1 MICSNFLMK
10 MVMKQL
16 TCKSFAK
23 LNLCL
28 HVVNRRSDGYH
39 DIQGIFH
46 VIDLHDTIIFKMNE
60 SGSTNLHT
68 GDKNLLNND
77 NLIYKACRMLSQKY
91 NLKIGMDITLQKRI
105 PIGSGL
111 GGGSSNAAVTL
122 HAINKLYNIQL
133 SIDELLT
140 LADQLGSDV
149 PFFIDGGTAYVSGKG
164 DIVKK
169 VSANPKFYVLIFPG
183 ISISTKYMFEIIS
196 KGTFCK
202 PQKLPGLLESEY
214 NSFEEVVLNTYP
226 ELIQTKYWLSSFGK
240 VRMSGT
246 GSTLYIEFDSYESA
260 IEANKEIGNRYR
272 SKMVSSLES
281 YDIFS

>member
-1 MICSNFLMK
+1 MK

-16 TCKSFAK
+16 SCKSFAK

-28 HVVNRRSDGYH
+28 HVIKRRDDGYH
-39 DIQGIFH
+39 DIQGIFY
-46 VIDLHDTIIFKMNE
+46 VIDLYDTMIFRMNE
-60 SGSTNLHT
+60 SKSVNLNT
-68 GDKNLLNND
+68 SDKSLMNED
-77 NLIYKACRMLSQKY
+77 NLIYKACRMLSEKY
-91 NLKIGMDITLQKRI
+91 NLNIGVDITLEKKI

-122 HAINKLYNIQL
+122 HAINKLYDIQL
-133 SIDELLT
+133 SKDELLT
-140 LADQLGSDV
+140 IADQLGSDV
-149 PFFIDGGTAYVSGKG
+149 PFFINGGMAYVSGKG
-164 DIVKK
+164 NIVKK
-169 VSANPKFYVLIFPG
+169 LSPNPKFYVLVFPD
-183 ISISTKYMFEIIS
+183 ISISTEHIFGIIS
-196 KGTFCK
+196 DKDFCK
-202 PQKLPGLLESEY
+202 PDNQNGLLKSEH
-214 NSFEEVVLNTYP
+214 NSFEEVVLKNYP

>member
-1 MICSNFLMK
+1 MK

-16 TCKSFAK
+16 SCKSFAK

-28 HVVNRRSDGYH
+28 HVIKRRDDGYH

-46 VIDLHDTIIFKMNE
+46 VIDLYDTMIFRMNE
-60 SGSTNLHT
+60 SKSVNLNTN
-68 GDKNLLNND
+68 DKSLMNED
-77 NLIYKACRMLSQKY
+77 NLIYKACRMLSEKY
-91 NLKIGMDITLQKRI
+91 NLNIGVDITLEKKI

-122 HAINKLYNIQL
+122 HAINKLYDTQL
-133 SIDELLT
+133 SKDELLT
-140 LADQLGSDV
+140 IADQLGSDV
-149 PFFIDGGTAYVSGKG
+149 PFFIHGGTAYVSGKG
-164 DIVKK
+164 NIVKK
-169 VSANPKFYVLIFPG
+169 LSPNPKFYVLVFPG
-183 ISISTKYMFEIIS
+183 ISISTEYIFGIIS
-196 KGTFCK
+196 DKDFCK
-202 PQKLPGLLESEY
+202 PDNQNGLLESEH
-214 NSFEEVVLNTYP
+214 NSFEEVVLNKYP
-226 ELIQTKYWLSSFGK
+226 ELMQTKYWLSSFGK

-260 IEANKEIGNRYR
+260 IEANKEIGKRYR

>member
-1 MICSNFLMK
+1 MK
-10 MVMKQL
+10 MAMKQL
-16 TCKSFAK
+16 SCKSFAK

-28 HVVNRRSDGYH
+28 HVINRRADGYH

-60 SGSTNLHT
+60 GNSVNLHST
-68 GDKNLLNND
+68 DKNLINND

-91 NLKIGMDITLQKRI
+91 NLKIGMDITLEKKI
-105 PIGSGL
+105 PLGSGL

-122 HAINKLYNIQL
+122 HAINRLYNIQL
-133 SIDELLT
+133 AKDELLT

-149 PFFIDGGTAYVSGKG
+149 PFFINGGTAYVSGKG
-164 DIVKK
+164 NIVKK
-169 VSANPKFYVLIFPG
+169 VSSNPKFYVLIFPG
-183 ISISTKYMFEIIS
+183 FSISTKHIFGIIS
-196 KGTFCK
+196 DRHYCK
-202 PQKLPGLLESEY
+202 PHDLNGLLESEY
-214 NSFEEVVLNTYP
+214 NSFEEVVMKNFP

>member
-1 MICSNFLMK
+1 MK
-10 MVMKQL
+10 MAMKQL
-16 TCKSFAK
+16 SCKSFAK

-28 HVVNRRSDGYH
+28 HVINRRDDGYH
-39 DIQGIFH
+39 DIQSIFH

-60 SGSTNLHT
+60 GNSVNIHST
-68 GDKNLLNND
+68 DKNLINND

-91 NLKIGMDITLQKRI
+91 NLKIGMDITLDKKI
-105 PIGSGL
+105 PLGSGL

-122 HAINKLYNIQL
+122 HAINRLYNIQL
-133 SIDELLT
+133 AKDELLT

-149 PFFIDGGTAYVSGKG
+149 PFFINGGTAYVSGKG
-164 DIVKK
+164 NIVKK
-169 VSANPKFYVLIFPG
+169 ISSNPKFYVLIFPG
-183 ISISTKYMFEIIS
+183 FSISTKHIFGIIS
-196 KGTFCK
+196 DRHYCK
-202 PQKLPGLLESEY
+202 PHDLNGLLMSEH
-214 NSFEEVVLNTYP
+214 NSFEEVVMKNYP

>member
-1 MICSNFLMK
+1 MK
-10 MVMKQL
+10 MAMKQL
-16 TCKSFAK
+16 SCKSFAK

-28 HVVNRRSDGYH
+28 HVTNRRDDGYH
-39 DIQGIFH
+39 DIQSIFH

-60 SGSTNLHT
+60 GNSVNLHST
-68 GDKNLLNND
+68 DKNLINND
-77 NLIYKACRMLSQKY
+77 NLIYKACSMVSQNY
-91 NLKIGMDITLQKRI
+91 NLKIGMDITLEKKI
-105 PIGSGL
+105 PLGSGL

-122 HAINKLYNIQL
+122 HAINRLYNIQL
-133 SIDELLT
+133 AKDELLT

-164 DIVKK
+164 NIVKK
-169 VSANPKFYVLIFPG
+169 VSSNPKFYVLIFPG
-183 ISISTKYMFEIIS
+183 FSISTKHIFGIIS
-196 KGTFCK
+196 DRHYCK
-202 PQKLPGLLESEY
+202 PYDLNGLLESEY
-214 NSFEEVVLNTYP
+214 NSFEEVVMKNFP

>member
-1 MICSNFLMK
+1 MK
-10 MVMKQL
+10 MAMKQL
-16 TCKSFAK
+16 SCKSFAK

-28 HVVNRRSDGYH
+28 HVINRRDDGYH

-60 SGSTNLHT
+60 GNSVNLHST
-68 GDKNLLNND
+68 DKNLINND
-77 NLIYKACRMLSQKY
+77 NLIYKVCRMLSQKY
-91 NLKIGMDITLQKRI
+91 NLKIGMDITLEKKI
-105 PIGSGL
+105 PVGSGL

-122 HAINKLYNIQL
+122 HAINRLYNIQL
-133 SIDELLT
+133 AKDELLT

-149 PFFIDGGTAYVSGKG
+149 PFFINGGTAYVSGKG
-164 DIVKK
+164 NIVKK
-169 VSANPKFYVLIFPG
+169 VSSNPKFYVLIFPG
-183 ISISTKYMFEIIS
+183 ISISTKHIFGIIS
-196 KGTFCK
+196 DRHFSK
-202 PQKLPGLLESEY
+202 PHDLSGLLESEY
-214 NSFEEVVLNTYP
+214 NSFEEVVLKNYP
-226 ELIQTKYWLSSFGK
+226 ELMQTKYWLSSFGK

-260 IEANKEIGNRYR
+260 IEANREIGNRYR

>member
-1 MICSNFLMK
+1 MK
-10 MVMKQL
+10 MAMKQL
-16 TCKSFAK
+16 SCKSFAK

-28 HVVNRRSDGYH
+28 HVINRRDDGYH
-39 DIQGIFH
+39 NIQSIFH
-46 VIDLHDTIIFKMNE
+46 IIDLYDTIIYKKNKDNIINIH
-60 SGSTNLHT
+60 ST
-68 GDKNLLNND
+68 DKNLMND
-77 NLIYKACRMLSQKY
+77 GNLIYKACKMLSQKY
-91 NLKIGMDITLQKRI
+91 NLKIGMDITLEKRI
-105 PIGSGL
+105 PLGSGL

-122 HAINKLYNIQL
+122 HAINRLYNIQL
-133 SIDELLT
+133 AKDELLT

-169 VSANPKFYVLIFPG
+169 ISSNPKFYVLIFSG
-183 ISISTKYMFEIIS
+183 ISVSTKHIFEIIS
-196 KGTFCK
+196 DSHFSK
-202 PQKLPGLLESEY
+202 PNDLNGLLESEH
-214 NSFEEVVLNTYP
+214 NSFEEVVLRNYP
-226 ELIQTKYWLSSFGK
+226 ELIQTKYWLSSFGR